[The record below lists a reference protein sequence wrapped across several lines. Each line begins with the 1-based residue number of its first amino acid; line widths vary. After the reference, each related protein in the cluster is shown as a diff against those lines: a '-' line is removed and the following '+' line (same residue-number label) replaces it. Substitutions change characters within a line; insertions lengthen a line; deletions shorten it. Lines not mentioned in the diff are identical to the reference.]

1 MPGRLGPRFAI
12 ETLFL
17 IALAVG
23 AAYADLR
30 AEWIVLVMAAG
41 WLVVALLEVTSER
54 IWASVP
60 PWRRPYYTP
69 ASPPRA
75 EPVSSPPE
83 PESGLEREAAP
94 EIAPRIDT
102 AAAVTMHA
110 GPAAPADPPI
120 APEPVA
126 EAKLAPE
133 PEREPV
139 PVSEPEPVP
148 EPTRP
153 RLEPLQPRPK
163 RRWFRR
169 REPAEAV
176 APPESEPPKHVR
188 LLPITAERSAVSD
201 EVAEIF
207 DTTER
212 EGRTAR

>member
-23 AAYADLR
+23 AAYADLQ
-30 AEWIVLVMAAG
+30 AKWIVLVMAAG

-54 IWASVP
+54 IWASMP

-75 EPVSSPPE
+75 EPVSRPPE
-83 PESGLEREAAP
+83 PESGLDLEPAP

-110 GPAAPADPPI
+110 APAARDDSLP
-120 APEPVA
+120 APEPV
-126 EAKLAPE
+126 LE
-133 PEREPV
+133 P
-139 PVSEPEPVP
+139 EPEPVLP
-148 EPTRP
+148 EPARP

-169 REPAEAV
+169 REVAEAV
-176 APPESEPPKHVR
+176 EPAVPEQPKHVR
-188 LLPITAERSAVSD
+188 LLPTTSERSAVSD
-201 EVAEIF
+201 EVSEIF
-207 DTTER
+207 DTPER